1 MRSPWLRRLAV
12 AAAVVVVGTVLRL
25 TIFRPADVP
34 VTVFR
39 VARGV
44 VEETVTNSKA
54 GKVASRH
61 RATLS
66 TEIGGRVARL
76 PVRKGTRVRA
86 GDVLVQLA
94 DADVRA
100 QLALQERSADAV
112 AASEREACARADQ
125 ADKDLARSRALA
137 EDRVISAAILD
148 SSVSARDAARA
159 ACDAAHAR
167 VRQAR
172 AAVDLARVDLR
183 KTVLRAPFDGVVA
196 ELTTEV
202 GEWITPSPPGLPI
215 PPVVELISAAD
226 LYVSAPLDEVD
237 VGRVKDGQTVR
248 VTMDAYPGRSFPGR
262 VVRVAP
268 YVLDVQ
274 EQNRT
279 FEIEVELDD
288 AAFARTLVPGSSAD
302 VEVVLDTHVDA
313 MRVPSHAVLEGTKVL
328 VVRDGRL
335 VAVPVKTGLKN
346 WAFTEI
352 REGLTPGDLVV
363 VTFDDPAVKEGARVR
378 IAGETRS

>member
-1 MRSPWLRRLAV
+1 MRSPWPKRLVVGAALV
-12 AAAVVVVGTVLRL
+12 AAGIALRL
-25 TIFRPADVP
+25 TVFRPVLVP

-39 VARGV
+39 VGRGV
-44 VEETVTNSKA
+44 VEESITNSKA
-54 GKVASRH
+54 GTIGSRR

-66 TEIGGRVARL
+66 TEIGGRVERL
-76 PVRKGTRVRA
+76 PVKKGDHVRA

-112 AASEREACARADQ
+112 AAGEREACAQADQ
-125 ADKDLARSRALA
+125 ASKELARAKALA
-137 EDRVISAAILD
+137 DEKVISAAILD
-148 SSVSARDAARA
+148 ASTSGRDAAKA
-159 ACDAAHAR
+159 ACEAAGAR

-172 AAVDLARVDLR
+172 AAVELARVDLR
-183 KTVLRAPFDGVVA
+183 KTTLRSPFDGVVA
-196 ELTTEV
+196 ELRTEL

-215 PPVVELISAAD
+215 PPVLELIALDD
-226 LYVSAPLDEVD
+226 LYISAPLDEVD
-237 VGRVKDGQTVR
+237 VGRVKSGQTVR
-248 VTMDAYPGRSFPGR
+248 VTMDAYPGRSFPAH

-288 AAFARTLVPGSSAD
+288 AAVARTLVPGASAD
-302 VEVVLDTHVDA
+302 VEVVLDARPDA
-313 MRVPSHAVLEGTKVL
+313 LRVPSHAVLEGTKVL

-335 VAVPVKTGLKN
+335 QSATVKTGLKN
-346 WAFTEI
+346 WAYTEI
-352 REGLTPGDLVV
+352 REGLTEGAEVV
-363 VTFDDPAVKEGARVR
+363 VTFDDAAVKEGARVR
-378 IAGETRS
+378 IVGETRS

>member
-1 MRSPWLRRLAV
+1 MRSPWPKRLVV
-12 AAAVVVVGTVLRL
+12 AAALVAAGIALRL
-25 TIFRPADVP
+25 TVFRPVLVP

-39 VARGV
+39 VGRGV
-44 VEETVTNSKA
+44 VEESITNSKA
-54 GKVASRH
+54 GTIGSRR

-66 TEIGGRVARL
+66 TEIGGRVEGL
-76 PVRKGTRVRA
+76 PVKKGDHVRA

-112 AASEREACARADQ
+112 AAGEREACAQADQ
-125 ADKDLARSRALA
+125 ASKELARAKALA
-137 EDRVISAAILD
+137 DEKVISAAILD
-148 SSVSARDAARA
+148 ASTSGRDAAKA
-159 ACDAAHAR
+159 ACEAAGAR

-172 AAVDLARVDLR
+172 AAVTLARVDLR
-183 KTVLRAPFDGVVA
+183 KATLRSPFDGVVA
-196 ELTTEV
+196 ELRTEL

-215 PPVVELISAAD
+215 PPVLELIALDD
-226 LYVSAPLDEVD
+226 LYISAPLDEVD
-237 VGRVKDGQTVR
+237 VGRVKSGQTVR
-248 VTMDAYPGRSFPGR
+248 VTMDAYPGRSFPAH

-288 AAFARTLVPGSSAD
+288 AAVARTLVPGASAD
-302 VEVVLDTHVDA
+302 VEVVLDARPDA
-313 MRVPSHAVLEGTKVL
+313 LRVPSHAVLEGTKVL

-335 VAVPVKTGLKN
+335 QAATVKTGLKN
-346 WAFTEI
+346 WAYTEI
-352 REGLTPGDLVV
+352 REGLTEGAEVV
-363 VTFDDPAVKEGARVR
+363 VTFDDAAVKEGARVR
-378 IAGETRS
+378 IVGETRS

>member
-1 MRSPWLRRLAV
+1 MRSPWPRRLGF
-12 AAAVVVVGTVLRL
+12 AAAVVVVGAALRL
-25 TIFRPADVP
+25 TVFRPAEVA

-39 VARGV
+39 VDRGV

-54 GKVASRH
+54 GTIASRQ
-61 RATLS
+61 RATLA
-66 TEIGGRVARL
+66 TEVGGRVARL
-76 PVRKGTRVRA
+76 PVRKGEHVRA
-86 GDVLVQLA
+86 GEVLLELA

-100 QLALQERSADAV
+100 QLALQERSADA
-112 AASEREACARADQ
+112 AAATEREACAQADQ

-137 EDRVISAAILD
+137 ADRIVSAAILD

-159 ACDAAHAR
+159 ACEAAASR

-172 AAVDLARVDLR
+172 AAVDLARVEVR

-196 ELTTEV
+196 ELKTEV
-202 GEWITPSPPGLPI
+202 GEWIMPSPPGLPI
-215 PPVVELISAAD
+215 PPVMELIALD
-226 LYVSAPLDEVD
+226 HLYVSAPLDEVD
-237 VGRVKDGQTVR
+237 VGRVRAGQAVR
-248 VTMDAYPGRSFPGR
+248 VTMDAYPGRSFPGH

-279 FEIEVELDD
+279 FEIEVEFDD
-288 AAFARTLVPGSSAD
+288 DAFARTLVPGASAD
-302 VEVVLDTHVDA
+302 VEVVLETHADTL
-313 MRVPSHAVLEGTKVL
+313 RVPSRAVLEGTKVL
-328 VVRDGRL
+328 AVRDGRL
-335 VAVPVKTGLKN
+335 VSVPVKTGLKN

-352 REGLTPGDLVV
+352 LDGLAPGDLVV
-363 VTFDDPAVKEGARVR
+363 VTFDDPAVVEGARVR